1 MRIGFNT
8 LFLERPETGS
18 GQYTRHLLEVL
29 AKVDPTNEYL
39 LFGPGPAPTVSE
51 SQLLTSN
58 PSASLRTGFQS
69 PISNL
74 QSPTCNLGENLAK
87 LWFEQVSFPRACRH
101 LNLAHV
107 PYFAS
112 PLFPTVPTVVTIH
125 DLIPLI
131 LPAYRGAPLVRLYT
145 RLVAAAARKVEAII
159 TVSQASGRD
168 IVRYLHI
175 PSERIHVTYEAAG
188 ETFQPVEDE
197 DQLAAIRQKYALP
210 ERYLLY
216 LGGFD
221 QRKNLPSL
229 LRAFALLVNKHK
241 QARLV
246 IAGQLP
252 GRDSPLFPD
261 PRRLVRELDI
271 EERVIFTGWMPEE
284 DKPALL
290 SGATAFVF
298 PSLYEGFGLPP
309 AEALACGT
317 PVIASNRSS
326 LPEVVGEGGILVEP
340 TDVEALA
347 EAMEALL
354 VDGALRAELRQ
365 KALAQATRFS
375 WRQTALKTLAVYREV
390 VEECAHLRP

>member
-1 MRIGFNT
+1 MRVGINT
-8 LFLERPETGS
+8 LFLDRPGTGS
-18 GQYTRHLLEVL
+18 GQYTRHLLEAL
-29 AKVDPTNEYL
+29 EKVDPANEYL
-39 LFGPGPAPTVSE
+39 LFSPGPAPRTFAIRNLSE
-51 SQLLTSN
+51 N
-58 PSASLRTGFQS
+58 R
-69 PISNL
+69 
-74 QSPTCNLGENLAK
+74 AK

-101 LNLAHV
+101 LDLAHV

-112 PLFPTVPTVVTIH
+112 PLFPMVPTVVTVH

-131 LPAYRGAPLVRLYT
+131 LPAYRGSPLVRLYT
-145 RLVAAAARKVEAII
+145 RLVAAAARKAEAII
-159 TVSQASGRD
+159 TVSQASERD

-175 PSERIHVTYEAAG
+175 PPERIHVTYEAAG
-188 ETFQPVEDE
+188 EAFQPVEGE
-197 DQLAAIRQKYALP
+197 AQLAAIRQEYALP

-221 QRKNLPSL
+221 QRKNLSAL
-229 LRAFALLVNKHK
+229 LRAFALLVNRQP

-261 PRRLVRELDI
+261 PRRLVGELGL
-271 EERVIFTGWMPEE
+271 EERVIFTGWVPEE

-290 SGATAFVF
+290 SGAAAFVF
-298 PSLYEGFGLPP
+298 PSLYEGFGLPA

-317 PVIASNRSS
+317 PVVASNRSS

-340 TDVEALA
+340 TDAEALA

-354 VDGALRAELRQ
+354 VDDALRAELRQ
-365 KALAQATRFS
+365 KVLAQAAKFS
-375 WRQTALKTLAVYREV
+375 WKQTALETLAVYRKAV
-390 VEECAHLRP
+390 GGGNG